1 MCKRESA
8 SCCLPFPL
16 FVHFS
21 FSPIKFSATDFS
33 ASMSQ
38 SSNLLCTLRVAKY
51 IAGQKTKMLRFIFTF
66 SFHVSFFHLSLHI
79 IHRETCVK
87 DFSGPT
93 APRIWKPG
101 INVGC
106 DLYRV
111 KENQHAAAYH
121 SLYLPIFLYLQAN
134 FLASMRATVFKF
146 CMHIESGQ
154 VYCGTENKLRCILPS
169 FSFFPSLTPM

>member
-38 SSNLLCTLRVAKY
+38 SSNLAKY
-51 IAGQKTKMLRFIFTF
+51 IVGQKTKMLRFIFTF

-101 INVGC
+101 TNIGC
-106 DLYRV
+106 CCLSFPLFAHFSLSPSKFLSFY
-111 KENQHAAAYH
+111 ESH
-121 SLYLPIFLYLQAN
+121 SLQILY
-134 FLASMRATVFKF
+134 T
-146 CMHIESGQ
+146 H
-154 VYCGTENKLRCILPS
+154 
-169 FSFFPSLTPM
+169 